1 MCTMSMLCFRSVAAE
16 DVRQGRSGLQ
26 TALVFGKNWLFDERM
41 LRS

>member
-16 DVRQGRSGLQ
+16 DVRQRRSGLQ